1 MAFSDT
7 TGQDTRELQLS
18 FALMLYDGFTGAQRL
33 PGSIAVSLAAKP
45 RLVPVQKVPEATFL
59 FFGLAPGPYT
69 VQVRSNDGSPG
80 RAPQYYLP
88 ANVPITVSNPSEL
101 PPERRP
107 IWPAFPDIHL
117 ADRGKPLDDPAQ
129 PPAYRAQRR
138 AATLQPAVAYPFPAG
153 ATLVRG
159 HVLAKGRPVR
169 GAIVQRVGDDLQ
181 YPTGENGEFVLFLK
195 NLNGVGETITLQATH
210 ALHPTVKQAVGVQRG
225 MTVSTAVVMD
235 S

>member
-1 MAFSDT
+1 MAF
-7 TGQDTRELQLS
+7 GDTRQDIRELKLS

-33 PGSIAVSLAAKP
+33 LGSIAVSLAAKP
-45 RLVPVQKVPEATFL
+45 RFVPVQKVPQATFL
-59 FFGLAPGPYT
+59 FFGLAPGTYA
-69 VQVRSNDGSPG
+69 VQVRSNDKSPG
-80 RAPQYYLP
+80 RTPQYYLP
-88 ANVPITVSNPSEL
+88 ANVSVTVSNPSDL
-101 PPERRP
+101 PPAPKP
-107 IWPAFPDIHL
+107 IWPAFPDVHL

-159 HVLAKGRPVR
+159 HVLANGKPVA

-181 YPTGENGEFVLFLK
+181 YPTGDNGEFVLFLK

-210 ALHPTVKQAVGVQRG
+210 ALHATVTQAVGVQRG